1 MALKTELRKAKEA
14 AQVAKAVVE
23 ALEHKFYELEVL
35 ETEAR
40 LTEELAEVFRDY
52 YQKVWI
58 VALNLSG
65 VLAD

>member
-1 MALKTELRKAKEA
+1 MALKTELGKAKEA

-23 ALEHKFYELEVL
+23 ALEQKFYELEVL